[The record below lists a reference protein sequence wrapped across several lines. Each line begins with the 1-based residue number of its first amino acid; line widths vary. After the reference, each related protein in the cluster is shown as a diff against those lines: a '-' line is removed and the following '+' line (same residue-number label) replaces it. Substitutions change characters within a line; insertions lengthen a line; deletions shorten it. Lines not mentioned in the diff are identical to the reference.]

1 MANLVFAR
9 HYEDASNSQIKLL
22 RKIVLSYLFYTW
34 ENSGL
39 SRLNCL
45 GSSEAVAY
53 NLENGCFSV

>member
-9 HYEDASNSQIKLL
+9 NYEDESNSQNKPL

-45 GSSEAVAY
+45 ESGEAVTY
-53 NLENGCFSV
+53 TLENCSFSI